1 MKTLVRITIS
11 LIMVIVVSANTI
23 CAKESTLKDVS
34 DIIVSSF
41 IEELGSDLN
50 ISSSTP
56 LYDGSNKIK
65 VEFIRCEGYR

>member
-23 CAKESTLKDVS
+23 CAKEGTLKDVS

-50 ISSSTP
+50 IISSTS

-65 VEFIRCEGYR
+65 GLVYQA